1 MRSRLFA
8 VFLLLAT
15 SAFAQKLD
23 LAVLGGGQI
32 SFNPNS
38 NVGTGA
44 VIQGNVGYRLAS
56 APLLQLYAEV
66 PITASFAI
74 NSHLPS
80 LIATRDYNTL
90 FVTPG
95 LRLKIA
101 PPLSP
106 VQPYFAGGFGWARY
120 SPESANSGLREN
132 TTDVFQFGAGLD
144 FRLAPFLAL
153 RTEVR
158 DYYTGA
164 PNIAIGFTE
173 RQHNVTAMGGLVLR
187 F

>member
-1 MRSRLFA
+1 MQFKILG
-8 VFLLLAT
+8 VLLLLCAPV
-15 SAFAQKLD
+15 FAQKLD

-32 SFNPNS
+32 AFNPNS

-44 VIQGNVGYRLAS
+44 VIQGNIGYRIAS
-56 APLLQLYAEV
+56 LPFLQLYGEV
-66 PITASFAI
+66 PITASFGI
-74 NSHLPS
+74 NSNLPS
-80 LIATRDYNTL
+80 AIAARDFNTL

-95 LRLKIA
+95 VRLKIS

-106 VQPYFAGGFGWARY
+106 VQPYFTVGYGWARY
-120 SPESANSGLREN
+120 SPESSSSGLREN
-132 TTDVFQFGAGLD
+132 TTDVFQFGAGSD
-144 FRLAPFLAL
+144 FRVAPFFSL

-173 RQHNVTAMGGLVLR
+173 RQHNITAMGGFVLR

>member
-1 MRSRLFA
+1 MRFKTVLI
-8 VFLLLAT
+8 VLLL
-15 SAFAQKLD
+15 SSVSYAQKVD

-44 VIQGNVGYRLAS
+44 VIQGNAGVRFFK
-56 APLLQLYAEV
+56 APLIALYAEV
-66 PITASFAI
+66 PITASFDI
-74 NSHLPS
+74 NSGLPAS
-80 LIATRDYNTL
+80 VAARDFRTL

-95 LRLKIA
+95 VRLKFA
-101 PPLSP
+101 PISP
-106 VQPYFAGGFGWARY
+106 VSPFFTAGAGWARY
-120 SPESANSGLREN
+120 TPEGSGDAN
-132 TTDVFQFGAGLD
+132 TTNVFQFGAGTD
-144 FRLAPFLAL
+144 FKIAPFVSL

-164 PNIAIGFTE
+164 PNIAVGFTE
-173 RQHNVTAMGGLVLR
+173 RQHNVTAMGGLVVR